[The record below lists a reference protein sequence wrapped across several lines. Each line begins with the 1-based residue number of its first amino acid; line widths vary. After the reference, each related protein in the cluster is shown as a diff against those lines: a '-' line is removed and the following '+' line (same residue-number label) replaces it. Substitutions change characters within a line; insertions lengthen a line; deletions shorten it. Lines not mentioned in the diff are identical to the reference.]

1 MFGTVRDIVSSL
13 GLGSQVA
20 MAAMLVVAAFYVYR
34 AVGMARVVTGV
45 FAALTRE
52 VLVLLVVGAVLIGL
66 GWASPNFGV
75 AIEHARFVLS
85 EMLEFA
91 AGPGRRVFRWI
102 ADIIAGGGSAYGLFL
117 LSVRFLS
124 I

>member
-34 AVGMARVVTGV
+34 AVGMARVVSGV
-45 FAALTRE
+45 LGALTRE
-52 VLVLLVVGAVLIGL
+52 VLVLLVVGAIVLGL

-75 AIEHARFVLS
+75 ALDHGRFAIREGFEL
-85 EMLEFA
+85 A
-91 AGPGRRVFRWI
+91 AGPGRRLFRWVVDLV
-102 ADIIAGGGSAYGLFL
+102 AS
-117 LSVRFLS
+117 
-124 I
+124 